1 MSTKSKVLEKLE
13 EFKYDFISG
22 EKLAKDLGVS
32 RTSIWKAIKALEN
45 DGYKIKSVSKKGYT
59 LIDTNDKLS
68 AEGIKVYLKDK
79 DEYNI
84 FVFDTVNSTN
94 IEAKKLGIEGYK
106 NKTIVVSDE
115 QSNGRGRFGRT
126 FVSPKGKGIYLSL
139 IIKPEN
145 MNISDVSFSTIL
157 TVVGVFRALNKLTKQ
172 NIKIKWVNDLYID
185 NKKVS
190 GILTELISDVES
202 GNIDFIVSG
211 IGININASTDDF
223 PDELKDIVSSIK
235 LENITRNELIAKI
248 TNEIYSIFLNFDK
261 KEIIKEY
268 KNNQLLLGKFIHY
281 EKNGEHKEG
290 TVIDINQ
297 DGCLVV
303 EVDNKIEELN
313 SGEVS
318 IQWNRKK

>member
-22 EKLAKDLGVS
+22 EKLAKYLGVS

-115 QSNGRGRFGRT
+115 QSKGRGRFGRT

-290 TVIDINQ
+290 TVLDINQ